1 MKAYYE
7 ITTVI
12 KDALKEDAFVNTV
25 SKGNR
30 NKIDLA
36 KQTILPL
43 SHMNVENII
52 QEGSVLRF
60 SMSVE
65 LLDIVDISNDQTNDV
80 FSWNDNKDDVLNTQL
95 AVGVRL
101 IERLRRDD
109 LNTSNYV
116 LDGEPNYEELDNVY
130 ENGLSGWLLTFD
142 ILYKHD
148 MTVC

>member
-1 MKAYYE
+1 
-7 ITTVI
+7 
-12 KDALKEDAFVNTV
+12 
-25 SKGNR
+25 
-30 NKIDLA
+30 
-36 KQTILPL
+36 
-43 SHMNVENII
+43 MNVENII

-60 SMSVE
+60 SMSIE

>member
-60 SMSVE
+60 SMSIE

>member
-7 ITTVI
+7 ITTLI
-12 KDALKEDAFVNTV
+12 KDALKEDDFVNTV

-60 SMSVE
+60 SMSIE
-65 LLDIVDISNDQTNDV
+65 LLDIVDI
-80 FSWNDNKDDVLNTQL
+80 NKDDVLNTQL